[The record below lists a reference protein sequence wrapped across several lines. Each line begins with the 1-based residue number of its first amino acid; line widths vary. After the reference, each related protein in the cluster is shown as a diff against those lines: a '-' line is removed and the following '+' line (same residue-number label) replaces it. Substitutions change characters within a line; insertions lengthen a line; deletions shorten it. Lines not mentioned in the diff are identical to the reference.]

1 MQQKPIQ
8 IKGQFLEDS
17 VKIGQQIHYSLSV
30 RHSKNQEVFFPGV
43 NQNYGAFQAV
53 ERTYFPTRTDASGSI
68 DSAVYTFKLFQI
80 ENQHSLAIPI
90 YLMQEADCTKI
101 YPVKDQI
108 YLKRLVPHPE
118 KINLDSLYQHVP
130 IAPLQP
136 KTDLKNVVIWG
147 LGLLVLTGL
156 IYWFLGKSL
165 KRWFKLYVLW
175 RKNAEFR
182 RVYQRLIRNIENNQ
196 LGLQNLERAFSLWK
210 KYLESLTFKP
220 FTTFTTKE
228 MVDTLEN
235 KQLAKAL
242 HELDS
247 AIYGG
252 NFSGKTTD
260 SVNMLMEIANSIYQ
274 EERKFISQE
283 NKKS

>member
-30 RHSKNQEVFFPGV
+30 RHGKNQEIFFPSV
-43 NQNYGAFQAV
+43 NQTFGAFQAV
-53 ERTYFPTRTDASGSI
+53 ERTYFPTRTDESGSI
-68 DSAVYTFKLFQI
+68 DSAVYTFQLFRI
-80 ENQHSLAIPI
+80 ENQQSLAIPV

-101 YPVKDQI
+101 YPIKDHV

-118 KINLDSLYQHVP
+118 KINLDSLYQHVT

-147 LGLLVLTGL
+147 LGLLIFTGL
-156 IYWFLGKSL
+156 IYWFLGNSL
-165 KRWFKLYVLW
+165 KKWFKLYVLW

-182 RVYQRLIRNIENNQ
+182 RFYQRYIRNIENNQ
-196 LGLQNLERAFSLWK
+196 MGLQNLERAFSLWK
-210 KYLESLTFKP
+210 KYLESLTLKP

-247 AIYGG
+247 TIYGG

-260 SVNMLMEIANSIYQ
+260 SVNMLLEIANSIYQ
-274 EERKFISQE
+274 EERTFISQE
-283 NKKS
+283 NKKP

>member
-1 MQQKPIQ
+1 MQQYPIQ

-30 RHSKNQEVFFPGV
+30 RHGKNQEIFFPGI
-43 NQNYGAFQAV
+43 NQRFGAFQAV

-68 DSAVYTFKLFQI
+68 DSAVYTFQLFEI
-80 ENQHSLAIPI
+80 ENQHSLAIPV

-101 YPVKDQI
+101 FPKKDYI
-108 YLKRLVPHPE
+108 YIKRLVPHPE

-147 LGLLVLTGL
+147 LALLILTGL
-156 IYWFLGKSL
+156 IYWFLGNSL
-165 KRWFKLYVLW
+165 KKWFRLYLLW
-175 RKNAEFR
+175 RKNAEFKR
-182 RVYQRLIRNIENNQ
+182 SFQRLTRNIDNNQ
-196 LGLQNLERAFSLWK
+196 IGLQNLEKAFSLWK
-210 KYLESLTFKP
+210 KYLESLTIKP

-228 MVDTLEN
+228 MVDALEN
-235 KQLAKAL
+235 KQLAKVL
-242 HELDS
+242 HEMDS

-252 NFSGKTTD
+252 NFSSKTNA

-274 EERKFISQE
+274 GERKIISQE
-283 NKKS
+283 NKKP

>member
-30 RHSKNQEVFFPGV
+30 RHGKNQEIFFPTI
-43 NQNYGAFQAV
+43 NQNFGAFQAV

-68 DSAVYTFKLFQI
+68 DSAVYTFQLFQI
-80 ENQHSLAIPI
+80 ENQHSLAIPV

-101 YPVKDQI
+101 FPTKDHI

-118 KINLDSLYQHVP
+118 NINLDSLYQHVP

-136 KTDLKNVVIWG
+136 KTDLKNVIIWG
-147 LGLLVLTGL
+147 LGLLILTGL
-156 IYWFLGKSL
+156 IYWFLGNSL
-165 KRWFKLYVLW
+165 KKWFNLYLLW
-175 RKNAEFR
+175 RKNADFR
-182 RVYQRLIRNIENNQ
+182 RAYQRFTRNIENNQ
-196 LGLQNLERAFSLWK
+196 MGLQNLERAFSLWK
-210 KYLESLTFKP
+210 KYIENLTSKP

-252 NFSGKTTD
+252 NFSSKTTE
-260 SVNMLMEIANSIYQ
+260 SVNMLEEIANSIYQ
-274 EERKFISQE
+274 EERKIISQE